1 MEMAFGSLETREEE
15 ATAVATVFRLAGMM
29 MVVEKVGGGGDG

>member
-1 MEMAFGSLETREEE
+1 MALGSLLTRLEE

-29 MVVEKVGGGGDG
+29 MITEKVGGGGDG